1 MAIIRYG
8 KTGLFG
14 QENRGF
20 LGATTPTYTPTPT
33 PPTYTPPR
41 TYTPPT
47 PTPPT
52 YTPPTYTLPRTYTP
66 PISPPQVPLSLTY
79 YIPPI
84 SPAKRQALVYSYQG
98 TPSYVPLPYGTP
110 TQINPVEAGLEPEGS
125 GPAQLVYASGGYGSG
140 GAYGPSQPEEAEVV
154 EEVPPAEPKK
164 TNWLLWL
171 LLAAGAYLFLE
182 GDIL

>member
-1 MAIIRYG
+1 MPIIRYG

-14 QENRGF
+14 QGN
-20 LGATTPTYTPTPT
+20 LGATPTYTPPTYTPTPSPPMYT
-33 PPTYTPPR
+33 PPPAYTPPR

-79 YIPPI
+79 YIPP
-84 SPAKRQALVYSYQG
+84 YQG

-154 EEVPPAEPKK
+154 EEAPLEEPKK